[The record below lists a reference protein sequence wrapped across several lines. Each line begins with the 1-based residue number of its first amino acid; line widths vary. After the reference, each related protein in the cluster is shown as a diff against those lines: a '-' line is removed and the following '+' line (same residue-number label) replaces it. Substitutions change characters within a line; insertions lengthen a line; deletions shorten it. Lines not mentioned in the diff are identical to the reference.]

1 MGLITP
7 SVSRLGMD
15 TDHLDTVC
23 EGGMAVQKARCE
35 VRKIKKVSVMFRNLG
50 GSELWM
56 KKVF

>member
-35 VRKIKKVSVMFRNLG
+35 KKRL
-50 GSELWM
+50 
-56 KKVF
+56 KRCQ